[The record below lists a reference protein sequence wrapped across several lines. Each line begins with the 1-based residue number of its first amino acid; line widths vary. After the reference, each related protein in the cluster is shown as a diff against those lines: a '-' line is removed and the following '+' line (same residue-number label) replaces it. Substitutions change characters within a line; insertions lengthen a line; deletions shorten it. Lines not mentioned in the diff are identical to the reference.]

1 MKMLLLILNTLLL
14 IGSVTASPRIIS
26 TGAPAAVYSNV
37 AYGSDPKQVMDI
49 YLPEGR
55 NTRTTKLMFVFHG
68 GSWSS
73 GDKSGMTMYI
83 DSLKNYLPDYAF
95 VNVNYR
101 LATFTANKFPA
112 QETDVQAAIQ
122 FVMQRTDEYAVS
134 KDVVL
139 LGASSGA
146 HLALL
151 HAYKHTE
158 PVKVKAVI
166 SFFGPTDIADLY
178 TNPPHPQAPYLLTL
192 LMNGTPAENREAYNQ
207 SSPVYFVNAGSSPTL
222 ILQGER
228 DQLVNPR
235 QATLL
240 NEKLQQAGVAHELV
254 LYPTEGHG
262 WRGASLSDS
271 YTRIRQFL
279 KEHVND

>member
-14 IGSVTASPRIIS
+14 TGAVIASPRVIS
-26 TGAPAAVYSNV
+26 TGTPAAVYKNV
-37 AYGSDPKQVMDI
+37 AYGPDPKQVMDI

-55 NTRTTKLMFVFHG
+55 NTLTTKLMFVFHG

-73 GDKSGMTMYI
+73 GDKERMDIYI

-112 QETDVQAAIQ
+112 QETDVQNAIQ
-122 FVMQRTDEYAVS
+122 YVMQRTDEYAVS
-134 KDVVL
+134 RQVVL

-151 HAYKHTE
+151 HAYKHID
-158 PVKVKAVI
+158 PVKVTAVI

-178 TNPPHPQAPYLLTL
+178 TNPPHPQAPYLLKL
-192 LMNGTPAENREAYNQ
+192 LLNGTPSENPDAYNQ
-207 SSPVYFVNAGSSPTL
+207 SSPVYFVNAESSPTL
-222 ILQGER
+222 ILQGEK
-228 DQLVNPR
+228 DPLVNSR

-240 NEKLQQAGVAHELV
+240 KEKLQQAGVPHELV
-254 LYPTEGHG
+254 LYPAEGHG

-271 YTRIRQFL
+271 YNRIRRFL
-279 KEHVND
+279 KEHVKD

>member
-1 MKMLLLILNTLLL
+1 MKMLFLILNTLLL
-14 IGSVTASPRIIS
+14 TGASIASPRVIS
-26 TGAPAAVYSNV
+26 AGAPAAVYKNV

-73 GDKSGMTMYI
+73 GDKAGMDMYI
-83 DSLKNYLPDYAF
+83 DSMKSFLPDYAF

-101 LATFTANKFPA
+101 LATFAANKFPA
-112 QETDVQAAIQ
+112 QEKDVKAAIEY
-122 FVMQRTDEYAVS
+122 VMQRTDEYAVS
-134 KDVVL
+134 REVVL

-151 HAYKHTE
+151 HAYKYTE

-166 SFFGPTDIADLY
+166 SFFGPTDFTDLY

-192 LMNGTPAENREAYNQ
+192 LLNGTPSQNPEAYNQ
-207 SSPVYFVNAGSSPTL
+207 SSPVYFVNKESSPTL

-228 DQLVNPR
+228 DMLVNPR

-240 NEKLQQAGVAHELV
+240 KEKLQQAGVAHELV
-254 LYPTEGHG
+254 LYPSEGHG

-271 YTRIRQFL
+271 YTRIKQFL
-279 KEHVND
+279 KEHVKD